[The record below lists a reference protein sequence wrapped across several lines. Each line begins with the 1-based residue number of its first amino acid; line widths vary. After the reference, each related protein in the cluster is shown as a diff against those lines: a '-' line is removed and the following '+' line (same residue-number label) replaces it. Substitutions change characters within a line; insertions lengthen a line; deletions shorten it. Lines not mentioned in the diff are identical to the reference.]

1 MILMTPL
8 RREMGLKSL
17 TLLGL
22 CTLGISVMNELLMA
36 SRLRLPLKKSKHK
49 VYMSSFI
56 MFQHFFIK
64 SPLKPSGPRALSG
77 GMCLI
82 TSSMSRVEKD
92 ICVLLISIAIAF
104 APVVVSI

>member
-17 TLLGL
+17 TLVGL

-49 VYMSSFI
+49 VYV
-56 MFQHFFIK
+56 FFYNVPAFFHKESIETIGARGFVRRHVFDYLINVK
-64 SPLKPSGPRALSG
+64 GGKGPRERLSHF
-77 GMCLI
+77 L
-82 TSSMSRVEKD
+82 
-92 ICVLLISIAIAF
+92 A
-104 APVVVSI
+104 APVLPG

>member
-17 TLLGL
+17 TLVGL
-22 CTLGISVMNELLMA
+22 CTFGISVMNELLMA

-56 MFQHFFIK
+56 MFQHFFHKESIETIGARGFVRRHVFDYLINVK
-64 SPLKPSGPRALSG
+64 G
-77 GMCLI
+77 G
-82 TSSMSRVEKD
+82 K
-92 ICVLLISIAIAF
+92 
-104 APVVVSI
+104 